1 MPKRISDLPEADRP
15 REKLKKK
22 GAYALSDLELLA
34 ILIGSGTSK
43 RDVMGIAKKVI
54 NMVDTKG
61 GGLTVNDLIE
71 VDGIGMAKASIIIAA
86 FEFVRRRI
94 KPEGLKIKK
103 PTDVLKSIQH
113 YADRPQEYFIAI
125 SVNGA
130 NEVMNIRVVTIGLVN
145 QSQVHPREIF
155 ADIITDRAS
164 AVIIAHNHP
173 SGNLN
178 PSEND
183 ILITQ
188 KIKAAA
194 QVLGIKLLDHI
205 ILGKKGYYS
214 FLEKKHDSLVSSQ
227 SDEWF

>member
-1 MPKRISDLPEADRP
+1 MPKRISDLPEEDRP
-15 REKLKKK
+15 REKLQKN
-22 GAYALSDLELLA
+22 GADALSDLELLS

-43 RDVMGIAKKVI
+43 SHVTAIAKKIIHVI
-54 NMVDTKG
+54 DEKG
-61 GGLTVNDLIE
+61 IQLAVNDLTK
-71 VDGIGMAKASIIIAA
+71 VNGIGMAKASTIIAA

-103 PTDVLKSIQH
+103 PVDVLQLIQH
-113 YADRPQEYFIAI
+113 YADRPQEHFIAI

-173 SGNLN
+173 SGNLA
-178 PSEND
+178 PSKND
-183 ILITQ
+183 ISVTDR
-188 KIKAAA
+188 IKAAG
-194 QVLGIKLLDHI
+194 QILGINLLDHI
-205 ILGKKGYYS
+205 IFGKKGYYS
-214 FLEKKHDSLVSSQ
+214 FLEQKQL
-227 SDEWF
+227 